1 LLPICSDATIRVD
14 QRRRICETA
23 GQTRGG
29 DASTELRNPP
39 KRYFAQSTACAL
51 ERVEIMPALRCI
63 LLLWSFLLCATPL
76 LAGDPRPPQII
87 VSFLAEPSPIV
98 QYDSIRLFYEMLITN
113 FSRNPYVLD
122 SIETTAGMAQT
133 KFDGAPLAAMIQH
146 VGAPPSPNGPAD
158 TKIDAGRSVIV
169 FFMLDLGRDVPSKV
183 EHLLH
188 VLDDQ
193 GGMHNVMPSPLF
205 VLDESPIVVAPP
217 LRGEW
222 IAGDSVNNR
231 PDAAHRRAVLI
242 EDGHAWLA
250 QRFAIDWVQYQTV
263 NGVRMTWKGPEAQ
276 NDSYFCYDQPIYS
289 VADGRVV
296 DMTDGLPENVPHSGK
311 YAIPIGADNAAG
323 NHVVVQIAPHR
334 FVLYAHMRPG
344 TVRVK
349 IGDNLRVGEIVG
361 HVGNTGSSTEPHLH
375 MHIDDQPSFLAGN
388 GVPYEFTEGE
398 ASGPVE
404 ANVSSP
410 GAMSIGPIGPQ
421 RPFTNEYP
429 AENALVTFR

>member
-1 LLPICSDATIRVD
+1 
-14 QRRRICETA
+14 
-23 GQTRGG
+23 
-29 DASTELRNPP
+29 
-39 KRYFAQSTACAL
+39 
-51 ERVEIMPALRCI
+51 
-63 LLLWSFLLCATPL
+63 
-76 LAGDPRPPQII
+76 
-87 VSFLAEPSPIV
+87 
-98 QYDSIRLFYEMLITN
+98 
-113 FSRNPYVLD
+113 
-122 SIETTAGMAQT
+122 
-133 KFDGAPLAAMIQH
+133 
-146 VGAPPSPNGPAD
+146 
-158 TKIDAGRSVIV
+158 
-169 FFMLDLGRDVPSKV
+169 
-183 EHLLH
+183 
-188 VLDDQ
+188 
-193 GGMHNVMPSPLF
+193 MHNVVPSPLF

-263 NGVRMTWKGPEAQ
+263 NGVRTTWRGPEAQ

-289 VADGRVV
+289 VADGKVV
-296 DMTDGLPENVPHSGK
+296 DMADGLPENVPHSGK
-311 YAIPIGADNAAG
+311 YAIAIGADNAAG
-323 NHVVVQIAPHR
+323 NHVVVEIAPHR
-334 FVLYAHMRPG
+334 FVLYAHMKPG

-410 GAMSIGPIGPQ
+410 SAIRLGPIGPQ
-421 RPFTNEYP
+421 RPFRNDYP

>member
-1 LLPICSDATIRVD
+1 MAVLSC
-14 QRRRICETA
+14 
-23 GQTRGG
+23 
-29 DASTELRNPP
+29 
-39 KRYFAQSTACAL
+39 F
-51 ERVEIMPALRCI
+51 
-63 LLLWSFLLCATPL
+63 LLLSSFLLYATPL
-76 LAGDPRPPQII
+76 LAADPRPPQIN
-87 VSFLAEPSPIV
+87 VSFLAEPSPIM
-98 QYDSIRLFYEMLITN
+98 QYGSTRLVYEMLITN
-113 FSRNPYVLD
+113 FSKNSYVLD
-122 SIETTAGMAQT
+122 SIETKAGTAQS
-133 KFDGAPLAAMIQH
+133 KFDGAPLAAMIRH
-146 VGAPPSPNGPAD
+146 VGAPAPPTGPVD
-158 TKIDAGRSVIV
+158 TKIDAGRSAIL
-169 FFMLDLGRDVPSKV
+169 FFMLDLGRNVPIKI
-183 EHLLH
+183 EHLLR

-193 GGMHNVMPSPLF
+193 GGMHNVVPSPLF
-205 VLDESPIVVAPP
+205 VLDEHPIVIAPP
-217 LRGEW
+217 LRGKW

-250 QRFAIDWVQYQTV
+250 QRFAIDWVQYQTI
-263 NGVRMTWKGPEAQ
+263 NGVRTTWKGPEAQ

-289 VADGRVV
+289 VADGTVV

-311 YAIPIGADNAAG
+311 YAIAIDADNAAG
-323 NHVVVQIAPHR
+323 NHVVVEIAPHR

-349 IGDNLRVGEIVG
+349 IGDNVHVGEIVG

-375 MHIDDQPSFLAGN
+375 LHIDDQPSFLAGN

-410 GAMSIGPIGPQ
+410 SAISFGPIGPQ
-421 RPFTNEYP
+421 RPFTNDYP